1 MRIYLD
7 ACCLNRL
14 TDDQSQPRIAE
25 EAEAVEQI
33 LRLLR
38 AKALEWWSSTV
49 LSAETSN
56 NPDAERRYEV
66 EALLLLATDTILL
79 DSQIVRRAEE
89 LEALGYGA
97 FDALHLSS
105 AEAGSAE
112 VLLTTDDRFVR
123 RAARGV
129 GSPRVRVLNPVEWLR
144 GRLV

>member
-1 MRIYLD
+1 VRIYLD

-38 AKALEWWSSTV
+38 AKTIEWLSSTA
-49 LSAETSN
+49 LQAETSN

-66 EALLLLATDTILL
+66 EVLLSLATSTIPL
-79 DSQIVRRAEE
+79 DSHIIDRAKE
-89 LEALGYGA
+89 LEAIGYGA

-105 AEAGSAE
+105 AEAGLAD
-112 VLLTTDDRFVR
+112 VLLTTDDRFLK
-123 RAARGV
+123 RATRTV

-144 GRLV
+144 EQPA

>member
-1 MRIYLD
+1 LD

>member
-14 TDDQSQPRIAE
+14 TDDQRQPGIAE

-38 AKALEWWSSTV
+38 VKTVEWLSSTP
-49 LSAETSN
+49 LEAETSN

-66 EALLLLATDTILL
+66 EALLLLATTTIPL
-79 DSQIVRRAEE
+79 DGQIIVRAKE
-89 LEALGYGA
+89 LEAAGYGA

-105 AEAGSAE
+105 AEAGGAE
-112 VLLTTDDRFVR
+112 VLLYSDR
-123 RAARGV
+123 
-129 GSPRVRVLNPVEWLR
+129 
-144 GRLV
+144 